1 MADVQTQTYVDFGG
15 SQRTSV
21 EGFTWNAGGEIHE
34 SRPSS
39 ATIVEKDG
47 GLPNHSF
54 SFDWVDA
61 AYALLQILWP
71 LHLTTGAYE
80 VRPDDGSVTATN
92 PSISGNGV
100 LNLGSM
106 PFTNGG
112 ILRVSSTVE
121 VDSATL
127 ATS

>member
-1 MADVQTQTYVDFGG
+1 MADVQSQTYVDFGG
-15 SQRTSV
+15 SQRTSA

-54 SFDWVDA
+54 TFDWVDA
-61 AYALLQILWP
+61 SYALLQILWP
-71 LHLTTGAYE
+71 LHLTTGTYE
-80 VRPDDGSVTATN
+80 VRPDDASVGGTN
-92 PSISGNGV
+92 PKISGNGV
-100 LNLGSM
+100 LELGSL
-106 PFTNGG
+106 PFMNGQP
-112 ILRVSSTVE
+112 LRGSSTVH

-127 ATS
+127 AAA